1 MYFKK
6 REVCDLAGELLQETI
21 REFQEDEV
29 NAKVREMKRKKK
41 KKLKVDLQ
49 VPGRR
54 VMTPLSNR
62 SSKAKNDSLILDD
75 ENSGTDSEES
85 RRVMNMNVG

>member
-21 REFQEDEV
+21 KEFPEEEV
-29 NAKVREMKRKKK
+29 ISKVREMKRKKK

-49 VPGRR
+49 ISNHRT
-54 VMTPLSNR
+54 MTPLSNR
-62 SSKAKNDSLILDD
+62 SSKVKNDSLVLDD

>member
-21 REFQEDEV
+21 KEFPEEEV
-29 NAKVREMKRKKK
+29 ISKVREMKRKKK
-41 KKLKVDLQ
+41 KKLKIDLQ
-49 VPGRR
+49 IPNHRT
-54 VMTPLSNR
+54 MTPLSNR
-62 SSKAKNDSLILDD
+62 SSKVKNDSLVLDD